1 MKISIMQKI
10 KNILKK
16 ISVVIFWLAFW
27 HIAVTVAN
35 GGLIID
41 MPTPITTLK
50 ALVRLSSN
58 ANFYFAAAMSFLRVI
73 LGFLM
78 SVLVGVLGAF
88 LSNKSKLF
96 SSLCSPVL
104 RLMRAVPVA
113 AFIFLVF
120 LWVKTE
126 YIPQL
131 IAFLTVVPIIW
142 ENTQKALCSVDEKL
156 LEMAEV
162 LKLSKTKKLAFIVF
176 PSIKPAFSASLI
188 TGLGFAWKSAV
199 AAEVIC
205 RCAHS
210 LGNLLWVGK
219 NSIDYDEVFAVTVV
233 VVVFSVL
240 LETLLKLL
248 LKGAKAND

>member
-10 KNILKK
+10 KNIFKNFL
-16 ISVVIFWLAFW
+16 IVVFWLGFW
-27 HIAVTVAN
+27 HIAVTLAN

-41 MPTPITTLK
+41 MPTPVTTLK
-50 ALVRLSSN
+50 ALIRLSSN
-58 ANFYFAAAMSFLRVI
+58 TDFWYSAAMSFLRVV

-78 SVLVGVLGAF
+78 SVLVGTMGAF
-88 LSNKSKLF
+88 LSNKSRFF

-120 LWVKTE
+120 LWVKTQ

-131 IAFLTVVPIIW
+131 IAFLTVVPLIW
-142 ENTQKALCSVDEKL
+142 ENIQKALCSVDKKL

-162 LKLSKTKKLAFIVF
+162 LKLSKIKTLVFIIF

-205 RCAHS
+205 RCANS

-248 LKGAKAND
+248 LKGAKEND